1 MDCRCNSD
9 EYGSILADESDQA
22 LFSYMHCRTAE
33 TAERI
38 KGDHMKKST
47 IMLYYALVFF
57 LVAIVA
63 GYLGF
68 GVLAGKAAWI
78 VKSLFLVSLAALI
91 ITLVHHL
98 RLKWRA

>member
-1 MDCRCNSD
+1 
-9 EYGSILADESDQA
+9 
-22 LFSYMHCRTAE
+22 
-33 TAERI
+33 
-38 KGDHMKKST
+38 
-47 IMLYYALVFF
+47 MLYYALVFL

-68 GVLAGKAAWI
+68 GVLTGKAAWI

-98 RLKWRA
+98 RLRWRT

>member
-1 MDCRCNSD
+1 
-9 EYGSILADESDQA
+9 
-22 LFSYMHCRTAE
+22 
-33 TAERI
+33 
-38 KGDHMKKST
+38 MKKST
-47 IMLYYALVFF
+47 IMLYYALAFL

-63 GYLGF
+63 GILGF

-78 VKSLFLVSLAALI
+78 VKSLFVVSLAALI